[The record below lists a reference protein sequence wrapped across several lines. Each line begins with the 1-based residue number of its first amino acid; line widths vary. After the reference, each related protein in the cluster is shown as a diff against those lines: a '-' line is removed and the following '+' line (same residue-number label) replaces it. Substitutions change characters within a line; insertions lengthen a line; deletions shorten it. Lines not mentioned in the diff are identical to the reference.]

1 MLFRDQARR
10 LIAAKYF
17 TGAERTALCTLL
29 DIPVPTESQMLRET
43 AALEQSAAVE
53 QGREARFRLTVI
65 PAYNYT
71 CALTGCR
78 LVTVTSGGIVDAAH
92 IHQFA
97 APALFPG
104 FAPTLD
110 SGHWTLDNSTRPG
123 PILDSNG

>member
-53 QGREARFRLTVI
+53 KGREARFRLTVI

-92 IHQFA
+92 IHQCAPPRPKTFA
-97 APALFPG
+97 
-104 FAPTLD
+104 
-110 SGHWTLDNSTRPG
+110 
-123 PILDSNG
+123 